1 MRKLT
6 IKHDAW
12 KRFKQFWAKYYELDS
27 DDIEWTIQYVEI
39 LEFARYTT
47 LCRETQMQR
56 NLYFVCDGLLARAVI
71 DPEMNRRVIYQIA
84 GENQALFTGYHRYS
98 KTRPPGDIIALKKT
112 FVIKIPYQVIN
123 RFVPQYLAL
132 SKLIMVLGER
142 NKKDHIRLSDVKTH
156 RNAAARFCSF
166 YHTMPD
172 YRAMLTIHQQA
183 DLLKISPTSVKNF
196 QKILLMER
204 NPKK

>member
-1 MRKLT
+1 MKKLT

-71 DPEMNRRVIYQIA
+71 DPELNKRVIYQIA

-98 KTRPPGDIIALKKT
+98 KLDLPETSLHSRK
-112 FVIKIPYQVIN
+112 
-123 RFVPQYLAL
+123 
-132 SKLIMVLGER
+132 
-142 NKKDHIRLSDVKTH
+142 RL
-156 RNAAARFCSF
+156 
-166 YHTMPD
+166 
-172 YRAMLTIHQQA
+172 
-183 DLLKISPTSVKNF
+183 LLKSHTK
-196 QKILLMER
+196 
-204 NPKK
+204 